1 MRKQEYKSPNAKVVN
16 LAIRRSVCQQVSSD
30 GIKAYGA
37 ATFKDGDDFKD
48 MDLDEYF
55 NW

>member
-37 ATFKDGDDFKD
+37 ATFEGGDDFE
-48 MDLDEYF
+48 DLELDGFF
-55 NW
+55 N